1 MHIWSFDDKNNL
13 HKIIQWGREGI
24 FQLMILEKLE
34 VSTNRQTN
42 INPHFK
48 IHRAINSKQITDIK
62 IKVKKSQNIWNKIFL
77 SGHRNIFTDS

>member
-48 IHRAINSKQITDIK
+48 IHRAINSK
-62 IKVKKSQNIWNKIFL
+62 
-77 SGHRNIFTDS
+77 